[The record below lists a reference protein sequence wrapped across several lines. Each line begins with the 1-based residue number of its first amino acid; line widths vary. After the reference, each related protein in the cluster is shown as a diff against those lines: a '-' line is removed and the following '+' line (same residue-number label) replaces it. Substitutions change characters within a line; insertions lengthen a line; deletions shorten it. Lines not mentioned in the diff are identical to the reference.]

1 MSPIFFTLHDDKHLM
16 IIPDTQ
22 AHLNGHAI
30 ITFTYSIYIDKQDG
44 SPYPA
49 QRKENT
55 LHLDNNSDP
64 DYYGFITFEKPG
76 SLFTYTSDGQL
87 ELTAEESNEVIEH
100 LSHIRDDGGWKSDR
114 YDTDSTEN

>member
-1 MSPIFFTLHDDKHLM
+1 MSPIFFTLHNDKHLM

-22 AHLNGHAI
+22 AHLNGHEV
-30 ITFTYSIYIDKQDG
+30 ITFTYSIYNDKQDG
-44 SPYPA
+44 APNPA
-49 QRKENT
+49 LGKESA
-55 LHLDNNSDP
+55 LHLENNSDP

-100 LSHIRDDGGWKSDR
+100 LSHIRDNGNWKSGSSI
-114 YDTDSTEN
+114 TS